1 MNFRALRIALGATMA
16 AAAFATPAHAQV
28 RITEVAAWSSG
39 TSPIGADWFELT
51 NTGSSALAI
60 TGWTM
65 DDDSAN
71 PNSAPLVGITSIA
84 AGESAIFVELASGGN
99 AAALVNLFKST
110 WFGASVPAGLKVGT
124 YTQGVAGGV
133 GLSTGGDQVNIFNG
147 TAGTLQA
154 MVAFGTS
161 DSVSP
166 YRSFNNA
173 AGLNNATIST
183 LSVVNTNGAFV
194 AVNDAAAIG
203 SPGTVTAFAAAVP
216 EPQTYALMVAGL
228 LVIGRVVRCRR
239 G

>member
-1 MNFRALRIALGATMA
+1 MNFCALRMALVAATA
-16 AAAFATPAHAQV
+16 AAAFGTPAQAQV

-39 TSPIGADWFELT
+39 NSPIAADWFELT

-60 TGWTM
+60 AGWTM

-99 AAALVNLFKST
+99 AATLANLFKST
-110 WFGASVPAGLKVGT
+110 WFGASVPAGLKIGT

-133 GLSTGGDQVNIFNG
+133 GLSTGGDQINIFSG

-154 MVAFGTS
+154 MVAFGKS

-166 YRSFNNA
+166 YQS
-173 AGLNNATIST
+173 ST
-183 LSVVNTNGAFV
+183 MPP
-194 AVNDAAAIG
+194 D
-203 SPGTVTAFAAAVP
+203 
-216 EPQTYALMVAGL
+216 
-228 LVIGRVVRCRR
+228 
-239 G
+239 